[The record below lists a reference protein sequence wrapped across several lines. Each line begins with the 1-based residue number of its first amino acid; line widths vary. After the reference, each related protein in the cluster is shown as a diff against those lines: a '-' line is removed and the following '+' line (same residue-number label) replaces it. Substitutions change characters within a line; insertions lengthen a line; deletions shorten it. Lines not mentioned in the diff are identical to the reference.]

1 MEKQLIK
8 LLLKSNSKSIKKNID
23 TIKQNAIAEYLEGID
38 KSSKFYQQD
47 LDSFKQGL
55 KGKSLG
61 NLVTLV
67 SRLRCLNGKSK
78 IFNKML
84 AGIDQELE
92 NGGMFDVSNLKP
104 ENALD

>member
-1 MEKQLIK
+1 M
-8 LLLKSNSKSIKKNID
+8 NID

-55 KGKSLG
+55 KGKSLDD
-61 NLVTLV
+61 LVTLV
-67 SRLRCLNGKSK
+67 GRLRCLNGKSK
-78 IFNKML
+78 SFNEML